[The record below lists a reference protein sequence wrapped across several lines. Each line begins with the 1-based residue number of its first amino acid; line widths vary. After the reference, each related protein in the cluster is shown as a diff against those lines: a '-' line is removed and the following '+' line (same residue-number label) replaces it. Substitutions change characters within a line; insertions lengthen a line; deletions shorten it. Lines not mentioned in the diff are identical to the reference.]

1 MTMRGIGC
9 ARRHV
14 LGIPMTDETLRL
26 ARPTVVDIPM
36 AEFGRPEPRLRQL
49 GVLTPVVGV
58 VTSRFVITGKDY
70 IIGRDKAAPAHI
82 PDDSVSRQHARITR
96 REDAFVIEDLGS
108 INGTFVDGVPILSC
122 TLRDGDAVQI
132 GHNLFFFD
140 RLLELINPGDPSGS
154 SLSLPIGPPDLP
166 RAGGT

>member
-1 MTMRGIGC
+1 M
-9 ARRHV
+9 A
-14 LGIPMTDETLRL
+14 DETIRL
-26 ARPTVVDIPM
+26 ARPTLVDIPM

-58 VTSRFVITGKDY
+58 ITSRFIITGPDY
-70 IIGRDKAAPAHI
+70 VIGREKTNPAYI

-96 REDAFVIEDLGS
+96 REDAYVIEDLGS
-108 INGTFVDGVPILSC
+108 INGTFVDGVPILTC

-140 RLLELINPGDPSGS
+140 RLLELINPGESSAGS
-154 SLSLPIGPPDLP
+154 SLNLPISPQIFPSS
-166 RAGGT
+166 GGAKS